1 MVIISGVPL
10 VDLQDFPV
18 WHEVLWLFFSM
29 GLFLWLVFT
38 VSLFYR
44 LLFTSPLQVTS

>member
-18 WHEVLWLFFSM
+18 WHEVLWLFFQWAYSY
-29 GLFLWLVFT
+29 GW
-38 VSLFYR
+38 SLR
-44 LLFTSPLQVTS
+44 